1 MDTLMPKKLKATLIE
16 KKINFVCNFLFE
28 IPLGDDFKLA
38 IFGNLGMLDHPDQND
53 SIDLK
58 ETFMFLC
65 MQKINF
71 ITHFIRKIL
80 KRNSKLVNLGIW
92 ECLVIHT

>member
-1 MDTLMPKKLKATLIE
+1 MPKKLKPTLIE
-16 KKINFVCNFLFE
+16 KKINFVCNFWFE
-28 IPLGDDFKLA
+28 IPLGDNLKLA

-58 ETFMFLC
+58 ETFMFFC

-71 ITHFIRKIL
+71 ITHFIRKTL